1 MTKYMISNKLWWW
14 VVSFHGTSPASIV
27 PTWVRWINDH
37 NILLSRTSDD
47 AVTLRHIKRKLE
59 EFMQKFNQKRIDDHM
74 IIS

>member
-1 MTKYMISNKLWWW
+1 M
-14 VVSFHGTSPASIV
+14 SFHGTSPASIV